1 MLQRL
6 NDYLYKKTGL
16 NRVTLDLQVLI
27 NSREHRKDVKKNDDD
42 FEYIQ

>member
-6 NDYLYKKTGL
+6 NDYLYDKFGL
-16 NRVTLDLQVLI
+16 NRITLDLQVLI
-27 NSREHRKDVKKNDDD
+27 NSREHRKDVKNNDDD

>member
-6 NDYLYKKTGL
+6 NDFLYDKFGL

-27 NSREHRKDVKKNDDD
+27 NSREHRKDENIDDD

>member
-16 NRVTLDLQVLI
+16 NRVTLELQVLI
-27 NSREHRKDVKKNDDD
+27 NSREHRKDVKNTDDD